1 MQIWSPGWED
11 PLEEGNPLQYSCLEN
26 PMGRLWSMGSQ
37 RVGHDWTNRPP
48 PIKNYTLCRATF
60 KVLSAIFRGVTIILP
75 LVLQVEGASLQKHC
89 LSPPRPSLCELVQSE
104 PGLSSTAAAP
114 SPWEGGVCRDAD
126 FSSFWVI
133 TCHRGSPA
141 AVRNNGKWCPL
152 WCPLCLWLLLWLSP
166 RYPTAWKLFND
177 RDQSRSSVLDFHLIC
192 YFLIDSAL
200 PQGRDVCLLT
210 ETPRNAIIFTVIY
223 FKDNQ
228 CKLT

>member
-1 MQIWSPGWED
+1 MLS
-11 PLEEGNPLQYSCLEN
+11 LEELLLFC
-26 PMGRLWSMGSQ
+26 LWSSKW
-37 RVGHDWTNRPP
+37 RVLRYRNT
-48 PIKNYTLCRATF
+48 
-60 KVLSAIFRGVTIILP
+60 
-75 LVLQVEGASLQKHC
+75 ASLHPIL
-89 LSPPRPSLCELVQSE
+89 LSVSWCKVNLAWVAQLLLPR
-104 PGLSSTAAAP
+104 
-114 SPWEGGVCRDAD
+114 EGGVCRDAD
-126 FSSFWVI
+126 FSSFWIV

-177 RDQSRSSVLDFHLIC
+177 RDQSRSSMLDFHLIC